1 MITNETA
8 VRVRAY
14 EIWEAEG
21 RPHGRETEHWLKALH
36 EMAAT
41 MAAPTPKKAAAKKAD
56 KAADV
61 VVDIKDAAPKKRAK
75 KADK

>member
-21 RPHGRETEHWLKALH
+21 RPAGRETEHWLKALQ
-36 EMAAT
+36 EMAAA
-41 MAAPTPKKAAAKKAD
+41 MAAPTAKKAAAKKAD
-56 KAADV
+56 EPEDV

-75 KADK
+75 KAGK